1 MSLENVTANKW
12 SGFGLCPGVLLL
24 LLWSRFMF
32 LWAFDERGNSTSAA
46 ATTAA
51 TTDCKKEA
59 RGRRA
64 FQRAILVGYSF
75 SDCGHRSSGYRTG
88 CATKRNIPQ
97 VPMVTNQIKR
107 SHTARQGGE
116 LILTIRSLT
125 VLPLTHKYRPINLS
139 KIVF

>member
-75 SDCGHRSSGYRTG
+75 PISATATTDCKKEARGRRAFQRAILVGYSFPILWSVTG
-88 CATKRNIPQ
+88 Q
-97 VPMVTNQIKR
+97 VV
-107 SHTARQGGE
+107 RQNE
-116 LILTIRSLT
+116 IFR
-125 VLPLTHKYRPINLS
+125 K
-139 KIVF
+139 FQW